1 MAQKW
6 PWHGPNIILIMLYYI
21 FLCCPGNT
29 IQWTFESEI
38 SKQRYGINGHNIFLI
53 WAKYGPNILSIVIH
67 YLYSICRAWLFSEI
81 LSLQGIRKHKYCKNS
96 QNMVLIWFKYGPY
109 MVPII
114 WHWLVFLYLACMTL
128 QWKFEPYQA
137 SRSEDI
143 VEIAKTW
150 S

>member
-1 MAQKW
+1 MALTW
-6 PWHGPNIILIMLYYI
+6 PQYNPINVILHFLLLSWQHYSVKISIIL
-21 FLCCPGNT
+21 
-29 IQWTFESEI
+29 EI

-67 YLYSICRAWLFSEI
+67 YLYSICHAWLFSEI

>member
-1 MAQKW
+1 MALTW
-6 PWHGPNIILIMLYYI
+6 PQYNHNHVILHFLLLSWQHYSVKIWIIL
-21 FLCCPGNT
+21 
-29 IQWTFESEI
+29 EI

-143 VEIAKTW
+143 VEIAKAW
-150 S
+150 P